1 MKDEVNFVDVSG
13 FKHDSETCQICHKE
27 FKDLYIHVKQF
38 HRWNDCFQ
46 CGESF
51 QSLNFLHNHLRSV
64 HLREKNKCPYCGKDV
79 VVNNFKRHITD
90 KHQRVMRQCPHC
102 DKGFRISNLSQHI
115 REEHNSGGSECPDCG
130 KLFVN
135 HYLNKHIKAV
145 HQKVKNTCD
154 ICYKKVSVSNI
165 SFHKKKHHGV
175 VFAEASPVLK
185 GRYQRGG
192 KALQKLVSG
201 GKDATMSPVKIEKN
215 LSEGNLDGPIFRPR
229 LDKATKKEKKRLAQK
244 KYYEK
249 NKERIIRNV
258 VKHREQARDTKRNKR
273 KYVRKRTEK
282 KLPVYEDPDDPVVGE
297 DFVMKTEE
305 LVNVQI
311 EADPWMEDI
320 QNKIIMVGN
329 KCLQVKLL

>member
-1 MKDEVNFVDVSG
+1 M
-13 FKHDSETCQICHKE
+13 
-27 FKDLYIHVKQF
+27 
-38 HRWNDCFQ
+38 
-46 CGESF
+46 
-51 QSLNFLHNHLRSV
+51 
-64 HLREKNKCPYCGKDV
+64 
-79 VVNNFKRHITD
+79 
-90 KHQRVMRQCPHC
+90 
-102 DKGFRISNLSQHI
+102 SNLSQHI

-130 KLFVN
+130 KLFVS

-175 VFAEASPVLK
+175 VF
-185 GRYQRGG
+185 
-192 KALQKLVSG
+192 
-201 GKDATMSPVKIEKN
+201 GKDATMSPVKIEKTEAN
-215 LSEGNLDGPIFRPR
+215 PDGPIFRPR
-229 LDKATKKEKKRLAQK
+229 LDKAMKKERKRLAQK